1 LSQEPERTSASLDSG
16 RVEKVRLIA
25 YQLWL
30 ARRDRNIS
38 GDANCDYYQ
47 AEQILES
54 YKNLK
59 VLLLGSFGVSAVAFV
74 LGHSPEEHYAN
85 AMNAV
90 IGLNTLGDEFRLGSE
105 LEEGLLQIDAF
116 KRDWSQ

>member
-1 LSQEPERTSASLDSG
+1 LSQEPERTSARLDSA
-16 RVEKVRLIA
+16 RVEKVKRIA

-59 VLLLGSFGVSAVAFV
+59 VSLVGSFGVSAVAFL

-90 IGLNTLGDEFRLGSE
+90 IGLNQLGDEYRLSWDPGESP
-105 LEEGLLQIDAF
+105 LQIDAL
-116 KRDWSQ
+116 KID